1 MHDLCVLSSKI
12 VDYSQ
17 ALEQQLYWVSERKN
31 KPLNNILWLLSHPE
45 VITLGAS
52 RNSKSNLLSPT
63 KIPVVKVSR
72 GGDITYHDPGQL
84 TGYFIFSL
92 EQDQRDLHRFLW
104 NIEEALIRCL
114 SEFSI
119 EASRV
124 EGKTGVFVNH
134 KKVCSIGIACRH
146 WITYH
151 GFSLNFDSDLE
162 NYSLMNPCGYSS
174 ELMAN
179 LSNVQMD
186 EFRKRIGYS
195 VADVFHLN
203 YLGIEDLSDLP
214 VSK

>member
-1 MHDLCVLSSKI
+1 MPDLRVLNSKL

-17 ALEQQLYWVSERKN
+17 ALEQQLRWVDERKN
-31 KPLNNILWLLSHPE
+31 ESLDNILWLLSHPE

-52 RNSKSNLLSPT
+52 RGSKQNLLSST
-63 KIPVVKVSR
+63 EIPVVKVSR

-92 EQDQRDLHRFLW
+92 KEDQRDLHQFLW
-104 NIEEALIRCL
+104 NIEESLIRCL

-119 EASRV
+119 TGHRV
-124 EGKTGVFVNH
+124 EGKTGVFVNQ

-151 GFSLNFDSDLE
+151 GFSLNFNSNLK
-162 NYSLMNPCGYSS
+162 NYALMNPCGYSS
-174 ELMAN
+174 DLMAN
-179 LSNVQMD
+179 LADIQMS
-186 EFRKRIGYS
+186 EFKKHIGQS
-195 VADVFHLN
+195 VAQVFNLN
-203 YLGIEDLSDLP
+203 YLGLKDWQALP